1 MKVAEIKAQTNLNT
15 VTATLKKKVI
25 LVIFLTLFADV
36 VVLKVVFA

>member
-15 VTATLKKKVI
+15 VTANLREKVI
-25 LVIFLTLFADV
+25 LVIFLTLLADV